1 MEENWLFL
9 SGMSVEEGQ
18 LGACS
23 ASLRF
28 FIIASGTWV
37 FRVHLVTSND
47 WDFA

>member
-1 MEENWLFL
+1 VEENWLSP

-28 FIIASGTWV
+28 S
-37 FRVHLVTSND
+37 L
-47 WDFA
+47 